1 MPESAS
7 TNPPPDAAALR
18 LDCLGS
24 GFAFSH
30 GSYWSGFLLDGR
42 VLLDCPPQTLP
53 HLFRLDV
60 PATAIDLVLLSHEHS
75 DHIGGIDLFL
85 LEVMRGR
92 EARDS
97 GPRALALAIAG
108 PPGIYDRLREVIGAS
123 SRLPARDDP
132 HIEWFEQPGG
142 SAFEWAGVQVECVSM
157 DHGPGIDA
165 LGFRVRHPGG
175 VVAYSGDTSYGE
187 ALLSLAEGADLLIT
201 ECGGDRARGHLEWD
215 DVRALRAAL
224 DASTRLL
231 VTHYDP
237 LAVPEWARTLDGVEL
252 AEDFGVYEV

>member
-1 MPESAS
+1 M
-7 TNPPPDAAALR
+7 R

-24 GFAFSH
+24 GFAFSN
-30 GSYWSGFLLDGR
+30 GAYWSGFLLDGR

-60 PATAIDLVLLSHEHS
+60 PTTAIDLVLLSHEHS
-75 DHIGGIDLFL
+75 DHIGGVDLFL
-85 LEVMRGR
+85 LEERRAQHDRDARGARGAPR
-92 EARDS
+92 E
-97 GPRALALAIAG
+97 GVPRASPLAIAG
-108 PPGIYDRLREVIGAS
+108 PPGIYDRLREIIGTS
-123 SRLPARDDP
+123 SRLPERDDP
-132 HIEWFEQPGG
+132 RIEWFEQPGG
-142 SAFEWAGVQVECVSM
+142 SAFEWAGVQVECVAM
-157 DHGPGIDA
+157 DHSPGVDA
-165 LGFRVRHPGG
+165 LGFRVRRPDG

-201 ECGGDRARGHLEWD
+201 ECGGDRAQGHLEWE

-237 LAVPEWARTLDGVEL
+237 LAVPEWVRALDGVEL